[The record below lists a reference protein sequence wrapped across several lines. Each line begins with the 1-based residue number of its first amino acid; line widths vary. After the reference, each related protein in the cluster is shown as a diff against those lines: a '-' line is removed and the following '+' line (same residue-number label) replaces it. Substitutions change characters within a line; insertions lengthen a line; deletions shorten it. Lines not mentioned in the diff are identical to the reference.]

1 MRYREFGTT
10 GLRVSSIGVGTWGA
24 GGRGW
29 GGSDRGACVKALR
42 AMFDEGVNLIDT
54 APAYNRGRAEEIT
67 GEAVKGIRD
76 QVIIT
81 TKCGMNID
89 KPGWAVKTAT
99 REEVIR
105 GCEGSLRRMGLDYV
119 DVLLLHWPD
128 EKTPL
133 RESVEA
139 MAELKKQGKVR
150 FIGVSNLD
158 AKTMEEVRGY
168 ADVAVTQLPLS
179 MVDRKA
185 DEWLKWA
192 NQNGM
197 ATMTYGSLGGGILTG
212 AVRKL
217 VTFDEDDVRGRFY
230 PFFREPDFSK
240 VMELVKSMDRIA
252 ARRGVPVSQ
261 IATNWVVQKNYVDTA
276 LIGVRTVE
284 HAKDN
289 SAAMR
294 WELDGAEI
302 AFLDAE
308 IDRLL
313 R

>member
-29 GGSDRGACVKALR
+29 GGSDRDACVKALR

-67 GEAVKGIRD
+67 GEAVRGIRD

-212 AVRKL
+212 AIRKL

-230 PFFREPDFSK
+230 PFFREPEFSK
-240 VMELVKSMDRIA
+240 VMELVGSMDKIA

-289 SAAMR
+289 GAAMR
-294 WELDGAEI
+294 WELDDAEI

>member
-289 SAAMR
+289 GAAMR
-294 WELDGAEI
+294 WELDDAEI

>member
-1 MRYREFGTT
+1 MRYKDFGTT
-10 GLRVSSIGVGTWGA
+10 GLKVSAISVGTWGI

-29 GGSDRGACVKALR
+29 GGSDRETSVRALR
-42 AMFDEGVNLIDT
+42 AMFEEGVNLVDT

-76 QVIIT
+76 QIIIT

-105 GCEGSLRRMGLDYV
+105 GCEGSLKRMGLDYV

-133 RESVEA
+133 QESIEA
-139 MAELKKQGKVR
+139 MAQLKKDGKIR
-150 FIGVSNLD
+150 FIGVSNLN
-158 AKTMEEVRGY
+158 AAQMEEVRGY
-168 ADVAVTQLPLS
+168 ADVVVTQLPLS

-185 DEWLKWA
+185 DESLKWA
-192 NQNGM
+192 GGQGM

-212 AVRKL
+212 AIRQL
-217 VTFDEDDVRGRFY
+217 VEFDEDDVRGRFY
-230 PFFREPDFSK
+230 PFFREPQFSK
-240 VMELVKSMDRIA
+240 VMELVRSMDKIA
-252 ARRGVPVSQ
+252 AERGVPVSQ
-261 IATNWVVQKNYVDTA
+261 IATNWVVQKDYIDTA

-289 SAAMR
+289 SAAMK
-294 WELDGAEI
+294 WELTGEEI
-302 AFLDAE
+302 AFLDSE

>member
-10 GLRVSSIGVGTWGA
+10 GLRVSSIGVGTWGV

-29 GGSDRGACVKALR
+29 GGSDRDACVKALR

-67 GEAVKGIRD
+67 GEAVRGIRD

-212 AVRKL
+212 AIRKL

-230 PFFREPDFSK
+230 PFFREPEFSK
-240 VMELVKSMDRIA
+240 VMELVGSMDKIA

-289 SAAMR
+289 GAAMR
-294 WELDGAEI
+294 WELDDAEI